1 MVRSTASE
9 AGAALFLPH
18 PDPAVVRVEPVRQG
32 GICRR
37 QSLRRGLAKLQA
49 LGWPGECLPRFAGI
63 APVGAQW
70 VDRAVAPP
78 SCAAGVDGI
87 RMTMDALM
95 ITFAGGLFM
104 LLIAVLA
111 WIGQRV
117 HSRLD
122 RLSEMLDEKLTTMS
136 GTLAGIERDL
146 RGDITALDRR
156 ISHLEGKN
164 GQ

>member
-1 MVRSTASE
+1 
-9 AGAALFLPH
+9 
-18 PDPAVVRVEPVRQG
+18 
-32 GICRR
+32 
-37 QSLRRGLAKLQA
+37 
-49 LGWPGECLPRFAGI
+49 
-63 APVGAQW
+63 
-70 VDRAVAPP
+70 
-78 SCAAGVDGI
+78 
-87 RMTMDALM
+87 MTMDALM